1 MRFEVAH
8 VYFAQHC
15 FFLPLPQVLVGIQNA
30 AATSGKKRREK
41 ILACIREIQVHK
53 LWTKVY
59 SQNGLTAMHYTLQS
73 TIQPDYI
80 LAMCHFYSSV
90 NHDHNFCQVIVYA
103 AILCDDSCQVTRYT
117 YSCCV
122 TTFVRSQF
130 TLLYCVMT
138 VVRSHFTPTA
148 AV

>member
-1 MRFEVAH
+1 MCILHNIASSF
-8 VYFAQHC
+8 HC
-15 FFLPLPQVLVGIQNA
+15 HRCWSEFKMLLPPAKTTTKDPG
-30 AATSGKKRREK
+30 S
-41 ILACIREIQVHK
+41 IREIQVHK